1 MLTELA
7 LADASQGKIQCQL
20 QAWKITFHC
29 PATHS
34 QASKI

>member
-7 LADASQGKIQCQL
+7 LSDANQGKTQCQQ
-20 QAWKITFHC
+20 QAWKITTHC